1 MTCYREV
8 MTASITQFRKELF
21 QLADQALSGEPVAFT
36 YRGVVFK
43 VMPENKKSKL
53 DKLVGQPV
61 LAVGVDL
68 EQASKE
74 LSAEMEAAWLEDWSH
89 L

>member
-1 MTCYREV
+1 VAAT
-8 MTASITQFRKELF
+8 ITQFRRELF
-21 QLADQALSGEPVAFT
+21 QLADQALQGEPVEFV

-43 VMPENKKSKL
+43 VTPEIKQSKL

-61 LAVGVDL
+61 LAPGVDL

-74 LSAEMEAAWLEDWSH
+74 LLAEMEASWMEDWAA
-89 L
+89 LE